1 MAPKRFGRYEVQR
14 EIGEGAMGRVY
25 RCFDPM
31 MKRIVAVKTV
41 KKEFLTRETREE
53 YLRRFRR
60 EAQAAGQLSHPNI
73 VSVFDVGEDYF
84 VMEYLEGSS
93 LQVILRDRGQIPA
106 DEAVGILTP
115 LADALD
121 YAHRSGVVHRDIK
134 PGNVFVLAD
143 GRPKLMDFGVAHLES
158 SAMTAQG
165 HFFGSPSYMAPEQ
178 VSGGQVAAA
187 ADLFSLGV
195 VAYEM
200 MTGHRPFEGA
210 SITAIMYRVVNEDP
224 PAPRQWDFDLPAV
237 YDDIFKRAL
246 GKNPAERYADAA
258 ALVRALEKREFVPV
272 PDEVLARLEETL
284 SPSEARALA
293 TATGKGAL
301 TPVPLEL
308 LGAVETTDLQSA
320 LAHEAARRRPP
331 RRRGMAYA
339 GAGLAAGLIALY
351 VARGSAPD
359 PAPPPLPSRPGGLR
373 IETDPPGAAVS
384 LDGQSAGQSPVALLT
399 VRPGVHMV
407 RVTRDG
413 YAPAGLTLE
422 VRNGEPLLPLR
433 FVMEPLSAKL
443 RVVSDPANAVV
454 RVDGKAVGTTPL
466 EALEVAPGRHE
477 VRLER
482 AGYSVA
488 SQTVNGRAGETVE
501 VSLRLNRQPQDPR
514 STPIPQLPARVA
526 EGDLVPLSGTD
537 DRPRK
542 ISKNDSPSYPREAER
557 LRLQGSVLVDILVD
571 EYGRVQDPHV
581 VESAGTVLDA
591 AVLSA
596 VAGWRYEPARKNGV
610 KVKTRI
616 QVKTTFQQP

>member
-1 MAPKRFGRYEVQR
+1 VAPKRFGRYEVQR

-31 MKRIVAVKTV
+31 MKRIVAIKTV

-93 LQVILRDRGQIPA
+93 LQVILRDRGQIPV
-106 DEAVGILTP
+106 DEAVRMLTP
-115 LADALD
+115 LAEALD

-178 VSGGQVAAA
+178 VSGGQVAAS

-210 SITAIMYRVVNEDP
+210 SITAIMYRVVNEDA
-224 PAPRQWDFDLPAV
+224 PAPRQWNFDLPAV

-246 GKNPAERYADAA
+246 GKNPLERYPDAA

-272 PDEVLARLEETL
+272 SDEVLAHLEETL

-293 TATGKGAL
+293 AAAGKGAL
-301 TPVPLEL
+301 TPVPPEL
-308 LGAVETTDLQSA
+308 MGAVETTDLQTA
-320 LAHEAARRRPP
+320 LANEAAARTQAPG
-331 RRRGMAYA
+331 RRGLALT
-339 GAGLAAGLIALY
+339 GAGLAVGLVALY
-351 VARGSAPD
+351 LARGSAPES
-359 PAPPPLPSRPGGLR
+359 PLPPLPSRPGGLR
-373 IETDPPGAAVS
+373 IETDPPGAAVT
-384 LDGQSAGQSPVALLT
+384 LDGQGAGVSPVALLT

-407 RVTRDG
+407 RVAREG

-433 FVMEPLSAKL
+433 FVMEPLAAKL

-482 AGYSVA
+482 RGYA
-488 SQTVNGRAGETVE
+488 AATQTVEGRGGQTVE
-501 VSLRLNRQPQDPR
+501 VSLKLEPDR
-514 STPIPQLPARVA
+514 STTRAAASAPLIPLPVRR
-526 EGDLVPLSGTD
+526 GDLVVMDATVTP
-537 DRPRK
+537 PRRIK
-542 ISKNDSPSYPREAER
+542 GEAVAYPKEAER
-557 LRLQGSVLVDILVD
+557 NHFLGTVTVEFVVD
-571 EYGRVQDPHV
+571 EKGRPQELKV
-581 VESAGTVLDA
+581 VESAGEVLNA
-591 AVLSA
+591 AFLEA
-596 VAGWRYEPARKNGV
+596 VKGWEFIPARKNGV
-610 KVKTRI
+610 PVKVKT
-616 QVKTTFQQP
+616 QWTQTWK